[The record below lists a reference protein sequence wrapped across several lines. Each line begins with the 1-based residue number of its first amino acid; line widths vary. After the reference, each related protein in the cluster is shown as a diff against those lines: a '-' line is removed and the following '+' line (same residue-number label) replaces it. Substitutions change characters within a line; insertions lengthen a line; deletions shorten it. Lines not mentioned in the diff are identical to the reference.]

1 MRSPVE
7 VELVTDGSVIHVM
20 QRVLPITTL
29 LLRGLYVPSTLTAT
43 CAITNPRLMTLQ
55 ISYDF
60 LPDVISEFL
69 T

>member
-7 VELVTDGSVIHVM
+7 IELVTDGSVMSVM
-20 QRVLPITTL
+20 QRVLPITIL
-29 LLRGLYVPSTLTAT
+29 LLRGLYAPSTLTAT
-43 CAITNPRLMTLQ
+43 CATTNPRLMTLQ
-55 ISYDF
+55 ISYDY